1 MPPPRPQ
8 KRARDEAGLP
18 EAPSRPSKRTVRL
31 LTATPHSEHH
41 DRHISDGNLIMSFY
55 EPPLFTS
62 PTSPIEN
69 LPQEL
74 LLQVFEH
81 LVHPSLVT
89 AGFPEQPAIYRRPG
103 VLRDYEED
111 SHGFV
116 RAVDRE
122 DLCNARL
129 VSRKFAMA
137 ATTLLYRCAHFATAQ
152 SPINFLLTLR
162 SHPALQPLVKH
173 ISVPT
178 YVGRITKRF
187 NFALS
192 HPTEGWTA
200 SSEHLTVWRQIQS
213 YADCGTYFNGGVLG
227 LMLPLVP
234 NLRTL
239 IIPQAHL
246 LDGPFTE
253 DLVLENLTT
262 MRINL
267 MVQNEAMVRE
277 YGFSC
282 APRTVAWLNPDFIG
296 YRFPA
301 LQRLE
306 ISSPNALW
314 EANLVPGDVDTT
326 EGAWPRKYVESLK
339 TTTTFRTVPAI
350 WDLMTLQRPIFHS
363 SKIRTLDFGGPGT
376 KYDPAYNVA
385 PNANW
390 DLNHFLTERGSG
402 LHTLSLDWE
411 VHDDD
416 EADDLSPEE
425 VYFGPAA
432 RLATLHNLTNLTRL
446 TVSLQVLFGHAQTF
460 WDWMED
466 MESSPDAEVASL
478 LPPPSLRVLR
488 ISEYIPGVYEYAMAN
503 SSDAD
508 ERDEQRALIREHSGN
523 VFRFLQAL
531 RARWLQGAEGRELWF
546 RRYHSYELFVLGS
559 RASLGRDTFDSILD
573 DSAGV
578 KGGFK
583 RVLRRPGDMV
593 WGPLGDDDDGDG
605 GDGESEDKKAASC
618 ENQDGE
624 QVGVYQ
630 DGTLVLV

>member
-1 MPPPRPQ
+1 MPPLRPP

-31 LTATPHSEHH
+31 LTASPHSELH
-41 DRHISDGNLIMSFY
+41 DHISDGGDLIVSVY
-55 EPPLFTS
+55 EPRFFTS
-62 PTSPIEN
+62 PIAT

-81 LVHPSLVT
+81 LVHPALVT

-103 VLRDYEED
+103 VLRDDEED
-111 SHGFV
+111 NHGFV
-116 RAVDRE
+116 RAVDRG
-122 DLCNARL
+122 DLCNVRL

-137 ATTLLYRCAHFATAQ
+137 ATTLLYRCAHFATAN
-152 SPINFLLTLR
+152 SPENFLLTLR

-192 HPTEGWTA
+192 HPTEDWTA

-213 YADCGTYFNGGVLG
+213 YADCGEYFNGGVLG

-246 LDGPFTE
+246 LDGPFTC

-262 MRINL
+262 LRINL
-267 MVQNEAMVRE
+267 MVQNEAMVRD
-277 YGFSC
+277 YGVFC

-296 YRFPA
+296 YRFPS

-314 EANLVPGDVDTT
+314 EANFVSGEVDTE

-363 SKIRTLDFGGPGT
+363 SKLRTLEFGGPGT
-376 KYDPAYNVA
+376 KYDSAYNVA

-416 EADDLSPEE
+416 AADDLGPGEI
-425 VYFGPAA
+425 YFGPAA
-432 RLATLHNLTNLTRL
+432 RLITLDKLTNLTRL
-446 TVSLQVLFGHAQTF
+446 TVSLQALFGHAEKF

-466 MESSPDAEVASL
+466 MEASPDAEVASL

-488 ISEYIPGVYEYAMAN
+488 VSEYIPGVYEYAMAN
-503 SSDAD
+503 SSDAH
-508 ERDEQRALIREHSGN
+508 ERGEQRAIIREHSGN

-546 RRYHSYELFVLGS
+546 RRYHSFELFVLGS
-559 RASLGRDTFDSILD
+559 RAALGRGTFDSILD

-578 KGGFK
+578 EGGFK
-583 RVLRRPGDMV
+583 RVLRRPEDMV
-593 WGPLGDDDDGDG
+593 WGPLGDDDGGYG
-605 GDGESEDKKAASC
+605 GDGDSEDKKATGY
-618 ENQDGE
+618 ENQDGQ

-630 DGTLVLV
+630 DGTLMLV